1 MLGLFELEKEDY
13 QDNSYKEFVK
23 IYPEDTLSVGDTL
36 ELLIPGEI
44 DALEFKIDEL
54 WHDETLESIPT
65 VNPGKAEQKV
75 VLKIP
80 EKVEEG
86 WILRRKK

>member
-1 MLGLFELEKEDY
+1 M
-13 QDNSYKEFVK
+13 
-23 IYPEDTLSVGDTL
+23 

-44 DALEFKIDEL
+44 DSLEFKIEEL
-54 WHDETLESIPT
+54 WNDETMESIPT

-80 EKVEEG
+80 AKVEEG